1 MSDELTEAQLKEL
14 AISEE
19 EEAGLASKYK
29 APAEKSIAEL
39 QNLDADDEALK
50 RYKESLLGNA
60 DGASTGDARRV
71 VVKRIELHSE
81 ELKKP
86 LEMDLTLSPEELKKQ
101 SFKIKE
107 GAEYRVVFFFN
118 VNNEIVSGLRYSQVV
133 KRKGIAVDKVD
144 VMVGSYAPKAE
155 MYSYKTDAEEAP
167 SGMIARGNYKVKSKF
182 VDDDKKEHAVW
193 EWNFEIAKKW
203 E

>member
-101 SFKIKE
+101 SFKGRINNFWPTKLSPFCFISHDSLKLNVAAC
-107 GAEYRVVFFFN
+107 GAKFLQHSSGSLRSRTFPTSEIFFELTMGC
-118 VNNEIVSGLRYSQVV
+118 VNGGTKIFG
-133 KRKGIAVDKVD
+133 
-144 VMVGSYAPKAE
+144 
-155 MYSYKTDAEEAP
+155 
-167 SGMIARGNYKVKSKF
+167 
-182 VDDDKKEHAVW
+182 
-193 EWNFEIAKKW
+193 
-203 E
+203 

>member
-1 MSDELTEAQLKEL
+1 M
-14 AISEE
+14 
-19 EEAGLASKYK
+19 
-29 APAEKSIAEL
+29 
-39 QNLDADDEALK
+39 
-50 RYKESLLGNA
+50 
-60 DGASTGDARRV
+60 
-71 VVKRIELHSE
+71 
-81 ELKKP
+81 
-86 LEMDLTLSPEELKKQ
+86 
-101 SFKIKE
+101 
-107 GAEYRVVFFFN
+107 
-118 VNNEIVSGLRYSQVV
+118 NNEIVSGLRYSQVV

-155 MYSYKTDAEEAP
+155 MYSYKTDTEEAP